1 MIKIAK
7 NPLFR
12 ICGIIAVLYYGLFQS
27 NIENG
32 LNKRFSPDKIKSGIS
47 EMSQKS
53 VEIIHTVKKVKEAEL
68 NKSYDLV
75 NQKNDQIINTNK
87 EAKSE

>member
-1 MIKIAK
+1 MINFISGTV
-7 NPLFR
+7 F
-12 ICGIIAVLYYGLFQS
+12 GIIAVLYYGLFQS
-27 NIENG
+27 NVENG

-53 VEIIHTVKKVKEAEL
+53 AEIIHTVKKAKEAEL
-68 NKSYDLV
+68 NKSYDLE
-75 NQKNDQIINTNK
+75 NQKNDQIVNANE